1 PLEKK
6 IKEETEDD
14 HNNNNIRKIVVES
27 LSNQRSDNKHLRKNR
42 SQGEQV
48 AANGWPAW
56 LRAAAGEVV
65 DGWLP
70 LKSDNYE
77 RLEKIGQGTYSNV
90 YRARDLQTGRIMALK
105 KVRFDN
111 LNPESIRFM
120 AREIKILRALD
131 HPNVMKLEG
140 IITSKLSCTIYLV
153 FEYMEHDLSGLISC
167 PNIKFTDSQI
177 KCYMWQLLKG
187 MEYCHSRGVIH
198 RDIKS
203 SNILINNEGVLKI
216 ADFGLAH
223 FCDYRNKQPLTNR
236 VVTLW
241 YRPPEL
247 LLGATSYGS
256 YVDMWSVGCVFAEL
270 FNGRPILKGRTEVEQ
285 VHKIFK
291 LCGSPPD
298 AYWKNS
304 KLPLA
309 PMFKSQCCYESSLRQ
324 RFEELPK
331 TVADLINV
339 LLSVEPE
346 NRLTAR
352 SALQAEYFY
361 TKPYQCDPSSMPTYP
376 PNKEIDAKFREAT
389 RRKLGRAC
397 EGSRNTRKVNSYKPV
412 VEDMNS
418 YFLGSRDTVNS
429 EIVTPP
435 ARASFSRFMWE
446 KRRKEHLQRHQRL
459 MQPDYL
465 NSSHVY
471 KPKVL
476 SYDHQERDISGHTIL
491 LDQLGSADVRQLEY
505 YIRSGVRRSHS
516 SNSKAAHVKRRV
528 RR

>member
-1 PLEKK
+1 
-6 IKEETEDD
+6 
-14 HNNNNIRKIVVES
+14 
-27 LSNQRSDNKHLRKNR
+27 
-42 SQGEQV
+42 
-48 AANGWPAW
+48 
-56 LRAAAGEVV
+56 
-65 DGWLP
+65 
-70 LKSDNYE
+70 
-77 RLEKIGQGTYSNV
+77 
-90 YRARDLQTGRIMALK
+90 
-105 KVRFDN
+105 
-111 LNPESIRFM
+111 
-120 AREIKILRALD
+120 
-131 HPNVMKLEG
+131 
-140 IITSKLSCTIYLV
+140 
-153 FEYMEHDLSGLISC
+153 
-167 PNIKFTDSQI
+167 
-177 KCYMWQLLKG
+177 
-187 MEYCHSRGVIH
+187 
-198 RDIKS
+198 
-203 SNILINNEGVLKI
+203 
-216 ADFGLAH
+216 
-223 FCDYRNKQPLTNR
+223 
-236 VVTLW
+236 
-241 YRPPEL
+241 
-247 LLGATSYGS
+247 
-256 YVDMWSVGCVFAEL
+256 
-270 FNGRPILKGRTEVEQ
+270 
-285 VHKIFK
+285 
-291 LCGSPPD
+291 
-298 AYWKNS
+298 
-304 KLPLA
+304 
-309 PMFKSQCCYESSLRQ
+309 MFKSQCCYESSLRQ

-412 VEDMNS
+412 VEDMYS

-505 YIRSGVRRSHS
+505 YIRSGVHRSHS
-516 SNSKAAHVKRRV
+516 SNSKDVAAHERGGVGLMVKCKDEIYDSRFHLVVEAVNGGVWQWQRLSV
-528 RR
+528 VEDGVGDEGGGETRAFKISGIRN